1 MANAILMLGITL
13 LLGKNA
19 ANQNEL
25 FKLIRECDRNLL
37 LSEVNLLIKDC
48 GASISA
54 HLAGGKVR
62 EYNPTGVNFSDT
74 YDFYID
80 SEKMMKRKFAFQPET
95 VL

>member
-1 MANAILMLGITL
+1 M
-13 LLGKNA
+13 
-19 ANQNEL
+19 
-25 FKLIRECDRNLL
+25 
-37 LSEVNLLIKDC
+37 VIKDC

-62 EYNPTGVNFSDT
+62 EYNPNGVNYSDT

-80 SEKMMKRKFAFQPET
+80 SEKVMQRKFVFQPET